1 MCHPENPSAR
11 RGVSVRCNQATRSPQ
26 ARTEG
31 KKEDGKSKVEE
42 GKEVGGGWRRGWWGC
57 IRSVVQPRLP

>member
-1 MCHPENPSAR
+1 MCHPETPSAR

-31 KKEDGKSKVEE
+31 KKEDGKGKVEE
-42 GKEVGGGWRRGWWGC
+42 GKEVEGWRRGWWGC